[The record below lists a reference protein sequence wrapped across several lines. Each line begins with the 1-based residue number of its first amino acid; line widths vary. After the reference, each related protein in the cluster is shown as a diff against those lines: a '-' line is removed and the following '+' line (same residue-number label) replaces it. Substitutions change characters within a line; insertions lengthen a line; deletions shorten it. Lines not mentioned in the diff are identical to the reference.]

1 MERGKERSWS
11 EVGKYPQL
19 LHTLGGKSGV
29 QRGPSEG
36 KGGEQGAG
44 EAGRIAEVALTSQHT
59 RLRLG
64 PYPLPTNPNRAMHS
78 SALVNRREWI
88 V

>member
-19 LHTLGGKSGV
+19 LHTLGGEIGRAKGTK
-29 QRGPSEG
+29 G